1 MTAAPG
7 RLLVRRNLVKR
18 QMLFASSFAYSC
30 TRMLSN
36 LTP

>member
-7 RLLVRRNLVKR
+7 RLLVRRNLVKH

-30 TRMLSN
+30 TRVLSN
-36 LTP
+36 MTP